1 MSSSGN
7 SGPDYT
13 GVTETPGT
21 LVSRDAASMAL
32 SRYELVRRLAAGR
45 RVLEVACGSGQGLGY
60 VARNAARVVG
70 GDITPGL
77 LAQAHAHY
85 RGAVAAVPLVRFD
98 AHALPFASASFDV
111 VQIHE
116 AIYYMAQPLRVFEEC
131 RRVLAPNGVLVVSS
145 INPAWTDFNP
155 SPHAEAYLGAGE
167 LKAVLEGAFRSVDIL
182 FGFAVPRPG
191 PVGLALSAIKRLA
204 VRLKLIPRTMR
215 GKTLLKRVFLGPLLP
230 VPAELTP
237 GLAPVD
243 EPRMVPL
250 HDSARFRIIYA
261 VARL

>member
-1 MSSSGN
+1 MSSSGT
-7 SGPDYT
+7 SQPDYT

-21 LVSRDAASMAL
+21 LVSREAASMAL
-32 SRYELVRRLAAGR
+32 SRYELVRRLAAGK

-77 LAQAHAHY
+77 LAQAQAHY
-85 RGAVAAVPLVRFD
+85 RAAVPLVRFD
-98 AHALPFASASFDV
+98 AHALPFTSASFDI

-116 AIYYMAQPLRVFEEC
+116 AIYYMAQPPRVFEEC
-131 RRVLAPNGVLVVSS
+131 RRVLSAEGVLVVSS

-167 LKAVLEGAFRSVDIL
+167 LKAVLEGVFRSVDIL
-182 FGFAVPRPG
+182 FGFAVPHRG
-191 PVGLALSAIKRLA
+191 PMRLSLSGIKRLA

-230 VPAELTP
+230 VPAELTLS
-237 GLAPVD
+237 LALVD
-243 EPRMVPL
+243 EPLPAPL
-250 HDSARFRIIYA
+250 NDSSRFRIIYA
-261 VARL
+261 VAHL